1 LGAEVITELD
11 VVAVFSE
18 IVLETIVSDDFER

>member
-18 IVLETIVSDDFER
+18 IMLDTIVPDDFER